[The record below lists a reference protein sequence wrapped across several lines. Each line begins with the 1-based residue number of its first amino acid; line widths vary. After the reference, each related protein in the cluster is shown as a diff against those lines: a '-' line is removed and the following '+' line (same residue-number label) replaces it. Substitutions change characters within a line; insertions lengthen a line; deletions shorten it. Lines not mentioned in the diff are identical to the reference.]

1 MAKIS
6 SKSGIILINGYNI
19 SPNASQYTATTTVP
33 PNDVTG
39 FTDGWRNN
47 LAGTP
52 SSEINLNM
60 VWNATATN
68 NIIALVGSAGNLT
81 IVPEGYTLGNRSLS
95 MGFIHTDI
103 SNSGDPSG
111 PIQIGNVKFS
121 NYKTTDTNEGI
132 ENGWI
137 LAHGTVTNTTT
148 GTGFLDPSDDA
159 VTARCSGTLHIW
171 TACAADTYVVKI
183 QHSTALGSGY
193 ADLVTF
199 TLNGSAIGS
208 ERVVVASGTVNKY
221 RRVIATRTGSA
232 GNDFGYSVHFWHA

>member
-6 SKSGIILINGYNI
+6 SKSGIILINGYNV
-19 SPNASQYTATTTVP
+19 SSNASQYTANTAVP

-81 IVPEGYTLGNRSLS
+81 IVPEGWTLGNRSLS
-95 MGFIHTDI
+95 MGFLHTDI

-137 LAHGTVTNTTT
+137 LAHDDIETTQT
-148 GTGFLDPSDDA
+148 GTGFVDPSGGA
-159 VTARCSGTLHIW
+159 VTARCSATLHIW
-171 TACAADTYVVKI
+171 TACASDTYAIEV
-183 QHSTALGSGY
+183 QHSTTLGSGY
-193 ADLVTF
+193 ATLVAF
-199 TLNGSAIGS
+199 TMNGSAIGS
-208 ERVVVASGTVNKY
+208 ERVVVASGTINKY
-221 RRVIATRTGSA
+221 RRVLATVTGSA
-232 GNDFGYSVHFWHA
+232 GNTLGYSVHFWHA